1 MMCDLAELILA
12 EHRTIRA
19 CFSTLSQQGTDLR
32 AAAAAVTW
40 RSLAPLLDRH
50 TQAEEEIIHPVLWAL
65 APELSTAVLDAIA
78 DHGDIRETASEI
90 DLQPTGSPAW
100 RRAVT
105 GLQRITLGHL
115 TWEEEVVL
123 PALCRS
129 ASPAARRKLGQQWT
143 AFTGARAADARGL
156 RISRTLSIVQDD
168 GRRVHAR

>member
-65 APELSTAVLDAIA
+65 APEVSTAVLDAIA

-90 DLQPTGSPAW
+90 DS
-100 RRAVT
+100 
-105 GLQRITLGHL
+105 LGHL

-156 RISRTLSIVQDD
+156 RIELY
-168 GRRVHAR
+168 GRPVSTHSAWPWCGPSGH